1 MIEKALPSDSTGL
14 FDKAYLLHVGMNI
27 TDKTKLINEIS
38 KKLKPNGKLAI
49 YDVMKMS
56 SDELEFLLWA

>member
-1 MIEKALPSDSTGL
+1 MIKKLASQLKDKVHLVVGSGLDLKKALPSDSTGL

-38 KKLKPNGKLAI
+38 KN
-49 YDVMKMS
+49 
-56 SDELEFLLWA
+56 